1 MQKAQLRNELRRENE
16 VKQINS
22 SIRTMIGCF
31 VGREAAAIHGMK
43 HALLQTVDVET
54 FDIESLAET
63 MKYKRDHGY
72 KLAWI
77 VTTMAEHKALWE
89 AMVK

>member
-1 MQKAQLRNELRRENE
+1 MQKTPLHNGLRRENE

-43 HALLQTVDVET
+43 YALTQTIDVET

-63 MKYKRDHGY
+63 MKYQRDHGY

-89 AMVK
+89 AMTK

>member
-1 MQKAQLRNELRRENE
+1 
-16 VKQINS
+16 
-22 SIRTMIGCF
+22 MIGCF

-43 HALLQTVDVET
+43 HALTQTLDVET
-54 FDIESLAET
+54 FDIDNLKEV
-63 MKYKRDHGY
+63 MRYKKDHGF

-89 AMVK
+89 TMTK

>member
-1 MQKAQLRNELRRENE
+1 
-16 VKQINS
+16 
-22 SIRTMIGCF
+22 MIGCF

-43 HALLQTVDVET
+43 HALTKTIDVET
-54 FDIESLAET
+54 FDIESLPAI
-63 MKYKRDHGY
+63 MKDKRDHGY

>member
-1 MQKAQLRNELRRENE
+1 
-16 VKQINS
+16 
-22 SIRTMIGCF
+22 MIGCF

-43 HALLQTVDVET
+43 HALTQTLDVET
-54 FDIESLAET
+54 FDIDNLAAV
-63 MKYKRDHGY
+63 MRYKKDHGF

-77 VTTMAEHKALWE
+77 VTTTAEHKALWE

>member
-1 MQKAQLRNELRRENE
+1 
-16 VKQINS
+16 
-22 SIRTMIGCF
+22 MIGCF
-31 VGREAAAIHGMK
+31 VGREAAALHGMK
-43 HALLQTVDVET
+43 YALTQTVDVET